1 MCALLSCDQCS
12 LPVSASRQYR
22 KPEKSLMKSRPSG
35 VIETVEMLRLILS
48 KDQIRPVPVMSPVF
62 VASMQ
67 CSSPTPSPCSGSC
80 PTAT

>member
-1 MCALLSCDQCS
+1 
-12 LPVSASRQYR
+12 
-22 KPEKSLMKSRPSG
+22 MKSRPSG

-67 CSSPTPSPCSGSC
+67 CSSPTPSPCSGSW